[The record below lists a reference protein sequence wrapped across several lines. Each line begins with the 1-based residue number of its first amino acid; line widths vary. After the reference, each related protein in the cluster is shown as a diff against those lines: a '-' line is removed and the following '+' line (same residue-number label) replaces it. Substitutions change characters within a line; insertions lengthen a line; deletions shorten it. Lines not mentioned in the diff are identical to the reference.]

1 MARVPLLSTQ
11 NHLSN
16 LFLRSFLSKNFVHY
30 AVTRLMLFYRSLR
43 CNTFEINNIFFLRNV
58 ISVCVT
64 LEIRA
69 TGEKHVSPAS
79 QKLTD
84 GKEVKTQ
91 SLRKDSSR
99 SDMEENQTKTKNRLE
114 GCDNE
119 EGRGSKQ
126 VQRQETPPKR
136 VSAEPNEAPL
146 MTYVDPN
153 TGKVLQKPEN
163 EVPNSAEVLEPYD
176 EYGVDDFED
185 PHVDGGLTSF
195 RSKRT
200 NRGEKTVSFAAPGL
214 DLLRHPR
221 RNQRQL
227 PNYYTSGRDSP
238 TLRSPNKSGMV
249 FKETVVPI
257 YESNRQGDL
266 FSRTSKNAT
275 GVSPLTIFAL
285 ARSRRENAAKAAI
298 ERRHS
303 ADGRLRKKQG
313 RTGNATLNG
322 EDGNVDDFELNED
335 VIARLMDKM
344 DLQSPDDRESVSSL
358 RPPSVRKSDSTLM
371 RWCIG
376 ALKKKER
383 EIMFPSKPSRPS
395 SSPSVLKGKSLKQGA
410 GRICLF
416 HVVGEF
422 LLFVCLFVFLIFE
435 GSSFI
440 S

>member
-1 MARVPLLSTQ
+1 M
-11 NHLSN
+11 
-16 LFLRSFLSKNFVHY
+16 
-30 AVTRLMLFYRSLR
+30 
-43 CNTFEINNIFFLRNV
+43 
-58 ISVCVT
+58 SVCVT
-64 LEIRA
+64 LEIRG
-69 TGEKHVSPAS
+69 TEEKHVSPAS

-91 SLRKDSSR
+91 SLGKDSSR
-99 SDMEENQTKTKNRLE
+99 TDIEENQTKTKNRLE
-114 GCDNE
+114 GYDNE
-119 EGRGSKQ
+119 EGRESQQ
-126 VQRQETPPKR
+126 VQRQEKPPKR

-146 MTYVDPN
+146 MTYVDPH
-153 TGKVLQKPEN
+153 TGEVLERPEN
-163 EVPNSAEVLEPYD
+163 VVPNSTEVLEPYD
-176 EYGVDDFED
+176 EYGVNDFEEQ
-185 PHVDGGLTSF
+185 HAEGGLTSF

-200 NRGEKTVSFAAPGL
+200 DRGEKSVSFAGPGL

-238 TLRSPNKSGMV
+238 TLRSPNNSGMV

-257 YESNRQGDL
+257 YESNRPGDL
-266 FSRTSKNAT
+266 FSRTSKNGK

-313 RTGNATLNG
+313 RTGNASLKG

-335 VIARLMDKM
+335 DIARLMDKM
-344 DLQSPDDRESVSSL
+344 DLQSQTDDRESVSSL

-383 EIMFPSKPSRPS
+383 EIMFPPKPSRPN
-395 SSPSVLKGKSLKQGA
+395 SSPSAVKGKSLKQGA

-422 LLFVCLFVFLIFE
+422 LFVGLFVF
-435 GSSFI
+435 
-440 S
+440 

>member
-1 MARVPLLSTQ
+1 
-11 NHLSN
+11 
-16 LFLRSFLSKNFVHY
+16 
-30 AVTRLMLFYRSLR
+30 MLFYRSLR
-43 CNTFEINNIFFLRNV
+43 CNNFEVNNFFLRNV
-58 ISVCVT
+58 MSVCVT
-64 LEIRA
+64 LEIR
-69 TGEKHVSPAS
+69 GMEEKHVSPAS

-84 GKEVKTQ
+84 GKDVKTQ
-91 SLRKDSSR
+91 SLGKDSSR
-99 SDMEENQTKTKNRLE
+99 NDMEENQTNIKDTLE
-114 GCDNE
+114 GYDNE
-119 EGRGSKQ
+119 EGRESQQ
-126 VQRQETPPKR
+126 VQRQEKSPKR

-146 MTYVDPN
+146 MTYVDPH
-153 TGKVLQKPEN
+153 TGEVLERPEN
-163 EVPNSAEVLEPYD
+163 EVSNSTEVLEPYD

-185 PHVDGGLTSF
+185 QHADGGLTSF

-200 NRGEKTVSFAAPGL
+200 DRGEKSVSFAAPGL

-238 TLRSPNKSGMV
+238 TLSSGMV

-257 YESNRQGDL
+257 YESNRPGDL
-266 FSRTSKNAT
+266 FSRTSKNAK

-285 ARSRRENAAKAAI
+285 ARSRRENAAKVAI

-313 RTGNATLNG
+313 RTGNAGLKG

-335 VIARLMDKM
+335 DIARLMDKM
-344 DLQSPDDRESVSSL
+344 DLQSQTDDRESVISL

-383 EIMFPSKPSRPS
+383 EIMFPPKPSRPN
-395 SSPSVLKGKSLKQGA
+395 SSPSAVKGKSLKQGA

-416 HVVGEF
+416 HLVGEF
-422 LLFVCLFVFLIFE
+422 LFVGLFVF
-435 GSSFI
+435 
-440 S
+440 

>member
-1 MARVPLLSTQ
+1 MAWVPLLSAQ
-11 NHLSN
+11 NHLCKP
-16 LFLRSFLSKNFVHY
+16 FLRSSLSKNVVLY
-30 AVTRLMLFYRSLR
+30 VVTRLMLFYRSLGF
-43 CNTFEINNIFFLRNV
+43 NTFEVNNFFLRNV
-58 ISVCVT
+58 MSVCVT
-64 LEIRA
+64 LEIR
-69 TGEKHVSPAS
+69 GMEEKHVYPAS

-91 SLRKDSSR
+91 SLGKDFSRKDI
-99 SDMEENQTKTKNRLE
+99 EENQTETKNRLE
-114 GCDNE
+114 GYENE
-119 EGRGSKQ
+119 EGRESQQ
-126 VQRQETPPKR
+126 VQRQEKPPKR

-146 MTYVDPN
+146 MTYVDPH
-153 TGKVLQKPEN
+153 TGEVLKRTEN
-163 EVPNSAEVLEPYD
+163 EVPNSTEVLEPYD
-176 EYGVDDFED
+176 ECGVDDFED
-185 PHVDGGLTSF
+185 SHAEGGLTSF

-200 NRGEKTVSFAAPGL
+200 DRGEKSVSFAAPGL

-238 TLRSPNKSGMV
+238 TLRSPNNSGMV

-257 YESNRQGDL
+257 YESNRPGDL
-266 FSRTSKNAT
+266 FSRTSKNAK

-313 RTGNATLNG
+313 GTGNASLKG

-335 VIARLMDKM
+335 DIARLMDKM
-344 DLQSPDDRESVSSL
+344 DLQSQTDDRESVSSL

-383 EIMFPSKPSRPS
+383 EIMFPPKPSRPS
-395 SSPSVLKGKSLKQGA
+395 SSPSAVKGKSLKQGA

-422 LLFVCLFVFLIFE
+422 VCLFFLIFE

>member
-1 MARVPLLSTQ
+1 M
-11 NHLSN
+11 
-16 LFLRSFLSKNFVHY
+16 
-30 AVTRLMLFYRSLR
+30 
-43 CNTFEINNIFFLRNV
+43 
-58 ISVCVT
+58 
-64 LEIRA
+64 
-69 TGEKHVSPAS
+69 
-79 QKLTD
+79 
-84 GKEVKTQ
+84 
-91 SLRKDSSR
+91 
-99 SDMEENQTKTKNRLE
+99 
-114 GCDNE
+114 
-119 EGRGSKQ
+119 
-126 VQRQETPPKR
+126 
-136 VSAEPNEAPL
+136 
-146 MTYVDPN
+146 
-153 TGKVLQKPEN
+153 
-163 EVPNSAEVLEPYD
+163 LEPYD

-185 PHVDGGLTSF
+185 QHADGGLTSF

-200 NRGEKTVSFAAPGL
+200 DRGEKSVSFAAPGL

-238 TLRSPNKSGMV
+238 TLRSPNNSGMV

-257 YESNRQGDL
+257 YESNRPGDL
-266 FSRTSKNAT
+266 FSRTSKNAK

-313 RTGNATLNG
+313 RTGNASLKG

-335 VIARLMDKM
+335 DIARLMDKM
-344 DLQSPDDRESVSSL
+344 DLQSQTDDRESVISL

-383 EIMFPSKPSRPS
+383 EIMFPPKPSRPS
-395 SSPSVLKGKSLKQGA
+395 SSPSAVKGKSLKQGA

-416 HVVGEF
+416 HVVGE
-422 LLFVCLFVFLIFE
+422 LLFVCLFVCFFNFE